1 MSRLQILI
9 PPDLDAELRK
19 SAQRQGISTGEFV
32 RRAIRKSL
40 PPSKLKDQDP
50 IARLASLGAPTG
62 DIEQML
68 DQIERGRL

>member
-32 RRAIRKSL
+32 RRAIRNSL
-40 PPSKLKDQDP
+40 PQSKSKDQDP

-68 DQIERGRL
+68 GEIERGRF

>member
-1 MSRLQILI
+1 MSRLQVLI
-9 PPDLDAELRK
+9 PPDLDADLRK

-40 PPSKLKDQDP
+40 PQSGSSGQDP
-50 IARLASLGAPTG
+50 LLRLASLGGPTG

-68 DQIERGRL
+68 DEIERGRL

>member
-19 SAQRQGISTGEFV
+19 SPQRQGISTGEFV

-40 PPSKLKDQDP
+40 PQLTSNHQDP
-50 IARLASLGAPTG
+50 VASLASLAAPTG

-68 DQIERGRL
+68 DEIERGRF